1 MMKNNNKG
9 VAMIVAVVMALVFF
23 MLVLTV
29 SVLSTSAYKRSHF
42 YKDRAIALNLA
53 EAGIAD
59 ALYRMNY
66 KDYGAGA
73 GHLYPWGDGAADNPD
88 TVNDPFGTG
97 SGSYI
102 IELTD
107 AGANADI
114 LKATGIY
121 KGRRRTIQVKIRGDN
136 AIGDDLNKVD
146 NGIAEAF
153 NKHVVYAKTVTLGAT
168 PTTITGNVITESAD
182 PGTVVG
188 RTWTQMAANALGAV
202 PAPPDI
208 NSDITADPGNEAG
221 FVAAGGTWYKNGWLQ
236 GDEVT
241 SFNASGY
248 GAYVDATDTYNFDAA
263 TKTIANSL
271 YIVQGTIGANG
282 PGGPGSVLA
291 ENGHANFTNTT
302 TFSNFFKAAGQITVS
317 NTVTVNANGALKG
330 LGGITVNGATITGSL
345 AVRDSDLSFSTAA
358 STIDSSGNTKKG
370 AVMLYDALGN
380 NSLTIDANFAPNI
393 TLKNDDSQAAII
405 VYSTVAITAA
415 EPVAIND
422 APQINLASGNQPA
435 GIIVYSTS
443 DNANLTINTPA
454 DTINGLIYAGSGD
467 ATATYSATI
476 TLTDG
481 TVGSSTLGG
490 VIVAGGTDPA
500 NTAGGT
506 INLNGGTINWKKR
519 NYVATSSIFQN
530 FSGGRRVYLPVIGSW
545 KEE

>member
-1 MMKNNNKG
+1 MV
-9 VAMIVAVVMALVFF
+9 VALLMAFIFL

-29 SVLSTSAYKRSHF
+29 SVLSTTAHKRACF
-42 YKDRAIALNLA
+42 GRDRAIALNLA
-53 EAGIAD
+53 EAGLAD

-66 KDYGAGA
+66 RNYETA
-73 GHLYPWGDGAADNPD
+73 
-88 TVNDPFGTG
+88 TG
-97 SGSYI
+97 SYNITWANLTDVSMNGGSYTVDFTAPN
-102 IELTD
+102 ELSST
-107 AGANADI
+107 GKFKGRQRKI
-114 LKATGIY
+114 KVGVRGATGGI
-121 KGRRRTIQVKIRGDN
+121 K
-136 AIGDDLNKVD
+136 
-146 NGIAEAF
+146 GIAEAF
-153 NKHVVYAKTVTLGAT
+153 NKHAVYAKTVTLGAT

-236 GDEVT
+236 GDGVT

-282 PGGPGSVLA
+282 PGGPESVLA
-291 ENGHANFTNTT
+291 ANGHANFTNTT

-422 APQINLASGNQPA
+422 APQINLASNNQPA
-435 GIIVYSTS
+435 AIIVYSTN
-443 DNANLTINTPA
+443 DDANLTINTA
-454 DTINGLIYAGSGD
+454 AGDTIDGLVYVGSGGINTKN
-467 ATATYSATI
+467 ATV
-476 TLTDG
+476 TLMAG

-490 VIVAGGTDPA
+490 VIVAGGTDPDPN

-530 FSGGRRVYLPVIGSW
+530 FSGGGGCICR
-545 KEE
+545 